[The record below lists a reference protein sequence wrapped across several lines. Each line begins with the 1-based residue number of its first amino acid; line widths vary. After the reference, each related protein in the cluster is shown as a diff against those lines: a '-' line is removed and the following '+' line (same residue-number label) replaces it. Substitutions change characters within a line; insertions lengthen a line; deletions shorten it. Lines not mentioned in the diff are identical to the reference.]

1 METAETNPPKRK
13 REPTQRLKGSP
24 LNEADWIDAATG
36 ILVDENVRGIRIDAL
51 CKKLGVTKGSFYWH
65 FSGRPALLA
74 ILLQNWRKRMT
85 TNVIDRLG
93 AQTVDPT
100 ARLRALLALPRR
112 SRSPKFARI
121 EQSIRD
127 WGRRDTQARDAV
139 QEVDV
144 IRLNYLEELFEQQ
157 GFAPAVAKRRAY
169 IAYAMLMGDSVLRD
183 TLDPNGADAMLDDIM
198 DLLTQKET
206 AL

>member
-1 METAETNPPKRK
+1 MESTEKTTPKRK

-65 FSGRPALLA
+65 FAGRTALLLV
-74 ILLQNWRKRMT
+74 LLQNWRQRMT

-93 AQTVDPT
+93 EQTVDPSV
-100 ARLRALLALPRR
+100 RLRALLALPRR

-127 WGRRDTQARDAV
+127 WGRRDARARDAV
-139 QEVDV
+139 KDVDT
-144 IRLNYLEELFEQQ
+144 IRLNYIAGLFEQH
-157 GFAPAVAKRRAY
+157 GFAPASAKRRAY
-169 IAYAMLMGDSVLRD
+169 LAYAMLMGDSVLHE
-183 TLDPNGADAMLDDIM
+183 TLEPTSAEAILDDVM
-198 DLLTQKET
+198 DMLTQKDG
-206 AL
+206 